1 MFLSLLST
9 TLYLQLAFLPLKL
22 TICETLSIGKPFGM
36 AFGVTGGGDA
46 KPDNPQTEEELI
58 SFLTDKTPRVI
69 HIKKTFDFTRLGK
82 KKTEKA
88 CAPWKECSNGNK
100 VQYAL
105 NFKNW
110 CNNKI
115 YGVSLHCQLYTFCPE
130 KKWKQVE
137 YNDAAIQGIKLKS
150 HKTILGIGKL
160 AGIRGKGLI
169 ITGEKNIIIRN
180 IAITFLNPHLVWG
193 GDAIALGGVSKVW
206 IDHCTIKDIGRMM
219 ISSSNKPNK
228 GLTLSNN
235 LFDGRTTYSTNC
247 KNQHYWGVYLSGP
260 EDEVTMANNYNN
272 FHTGGDGQAFI
283 VSKGGTMLA
292 EGNVFLNH
300 EVKNQK
306 AKATEEN
313 GGVLFAPFSD
323 LEAARCKAI
332 LGRSCEKNSLRKSSD
347 MQFGKKPV
355 AIGAFKV
362 KHRNKWVL

>member
-1 MFLSLLST
+1 
-9 TLYLQLAFLPLKL
+9 
-22 TICETLSIGKPFGM
+22 M
-36 AFGVTGGGDA
+36 AFGVTGGGNA

-105 NFKNW
+105 NFNNW
-110 CNNKI
+110 CENKSN
-115 YGVSLHCQLYTFCPE
+115 G
-130 KKWKQVE
+130 VE
-137 YNDAAIQGIKLKS
+137 YNDAAIQGIKIKS
-150 HKTILGIGKL
+150 HKTLLGIGKS

-169 ITGEKNIIIRN
+169 ITGEENIIIRN

-193 GDAIALGGVSKVW
+193 GDAIALGGIKKVW

-219 ISSSNKPNK
+219 IGSSNKPNK

-235 LFDGRTTYSTNC
+235 LFDGKTAFSTNC

-260 EDEVTMANNYNN
+260 EDEVTMANNCLVNLSGRAPRVSGFGNVKLHYYNN
-272 FHTGGDGQAFI
+272 FHTGGNGHAWI

-300 EVKNQK
+300 QVSSQK
-306 AKATEEN
+306 DKTTEEK

-323 LEAARCKAI
+323 SETAQCKAI
-332 LGRSCEKNSLRKSSD
+332 LGRSCEKNSMIKSSD
-347 MQFGKKPV
+347 IQFGKNPT
-355 AIGAFKV
+355 AIGAFKGSQIV
-362 KHRNKWVL
+362 SSARVLPTSQIREEPPGGCGAGKMDQ